1 MKQRGVSFLEI
12 IVVVAILTIVG
23 AFVSPS
29 IMDWRGKRSLE
40 SDYAAL
46 VSSIDFLKTR
56 VRTINGTGLLIC
68 NTSKKLSYQ
77 ISSFPQ
83 SSTTSVAARYTSNIV
98 ENPLGK
104 DANFNILSGETSVVS
119 TICSAGR
126 GIFTTNGLAGVEGA
140 GGAIDIELNRN
151 GDRAAYGA
159 YRVLVNQTTSFVQKF
174 KWQQSTGLWIE
185 QD

>member
-1 MKQRGVSFLEI
+1 MNEQGVSFLEI
-12 IVVVAILTIVG
+12 IVVVAILMIVG

-29 IMDWRGKRSLE
+29 IGDWRGKRSLE

-46 VSSIDFLKTR
+46 LSNIDFLKTR

-68 NTSKKLSYQ
+68 NSPTKLTYQ
-77 ISSFPQ
+77 ISTFPQ
-83 SSTTSVAARYTSNIV
+83 SSASAVSASFTSNIV
-98 ENPLGK
+98 ENPLAK
-104 DANFNILSGETSVVS
+104 DANFNILSGSSSVVS
-119 TICSAGR
+119 AICTSGR
-126 GIFTTNGLAGVEGA
+126 GIFTTNGLAGVEGS
-140 GGAIDIELNRN
+140 GSAIDIEINRN

-159 YRVLVNQTTSFVQKF
+159 YRVLVNQTTGFVQKY